1 MRLVHPGVSITSET
15 WLQGMSG
22 SVKLLHVR
30 KHTVYYITV
39 CATPIWG
46 QKGIGKDEFRSRRR
60 LVVYYGRKQKAE
72 HYGVMIV

>member
-46 QKGIGKDEFRSRRR
+46 SKGHWQR
-60 LVVYYGRKQKAE
+60 
-72 HYGVMIV
+72 